1 MTVIDHDWLLL
12 PDMHSEIIVE
22 NPEVLK
28 IERGKSNLQV
38 RSSVEKTAESLL
50 TGNSKGANR
59 VQAGH
64 GWALSFAT
72 EGGSVAPVGVPCKR
86 WGCLTGILKRSPK
99 GCTRLNTLKSTANPP
114 AVDLLRV
121 TKTAFLTLKGATG
134 TPALSYRNLPPPPPS
149 PKGGFFPRLPL
160 DSSLILSEE
169 SSVFPVFSTEARQCE
184 FPSIALG
191 NILCSFR
198 GTCENSRFDFD
209 VGRSYIFSVVL

>member
-64 GWALSFAT
+64 GWALSFVT
-72 EGGSVAPVGVPCKR
+72 EGGSVVPVGVPCKR

-114 AVDLLRV
+114 AVDLLRLNRMRV
-121 TKTAFLTLKGATG
+121 
-134 TPALSYRNLPPPPPS
+134 TPALSYRNLSPPPPPREGSS
-149 PKGGFFPRLPL
+149 P
-160 DSSLILSEE
+160 DI
-169 SSVFPVFSTEARQCE
+169 FPVFSTEARQCE
-184 FPSIALG
+184 FPSIVLG